1 MQKIFLYA
9 HAMWAVGDKAPVLT
23 KTVRAVL
30 YAHLQKWSEEKGIR
44 VLAVN
49 GGADH
54 IHILV
59 HLHPAQNLAQVVR
72 QLRAESAEWLNAT
85 RLVTE
90 PFAWEDEYAAYTV
103 SPNVIRQVTDY
114 LERQDEYHKTRSL
127 ADEMEVFEKLQSGQ

>member
-30 YAHLQKWSEEKGIR
+30 YAHLQKWAEEKGIR
-44 VLAVN
+44 LLTVN
-49 GGADH
+49 GGVDH
-54 IHILV
+54 IHVLV
-59 HLHPAQNLAQVVR
+59 NLHPAQNLAQVVR
-72 QLRAESAEWLNAT
+72 QLRSESAEWLNAT
-85 RLVTE
+85 KLVTE

>member
-30 YAHLQKWSEEKGIR
+30 YAHLQKWAEEKGIR
-44 VLAVN
+44 LLTVN
-49 GGADH
+49 GGVDH
-54 IHILV
+54 IHVLV
-59 HLHPAQNLAQVVR
+59 NLHPAQDLAQVVR
-72 QLRAESAEWLNAT
+72 QLRSESAEWLNAT
-85 RLVTE
+85 KLVTE

>member
-44 VLAVN
+44 LLAVN

-72 QLRAESAEWLNAT
+72 QLRAESAEWLNST